1 MHLLREFEV
10 IGMRQAIG
18 LSKGNIS
25 EDEAILIIRCF
36 KALKRMPLTR
46 ETFMGKDD
54 EGDPCLVTP
63 TLPDK
68 KFFMSYKIDN
78 NVVRVLRVGLMFN
91 L

>member
-1 MHLLREFEV
+1 MHKAL
-10 IGMRQAIG
+10 G

-25 EDEAILIIRCF
+25 EDEAILIIQCF

-63 TLPDK
+63 TLPGG
-68 KFFMSYKIDN
+68 KFYMSYKIDN
-78 NVVRVLRVGLMFN
+78 NVVRVLRVDLMSN